1 MKSEKI
7 FSIILSL
14 SLIFSGMSFCFAEES
29 TRNFDKKAF
38 YDMKKWAGKY
48 SNKCKLDSN
57 NDCAQCTFDDKGQEI
72 TVIKYKTGEY
82 VVSNSTD
89 TFANYKGDN
98 VWLYNGKVRF
108 YELNDGLVEPKAL
121 DNLVA
126 RWGGLSRSTKRKL
139 KSLCKD
145 DIMRVNFV
153 GNVSSFWSWW
163 YVPIVGAL
171 AWVGNLIYK
180 NYKLFTG
187 KKNANTQAQQ
197 TQPMN
202 YPVYY
207 YVDPNYF
214 QQGNQGLTQ
223 PKIVQKDAEI
233 KLQTKEEI
241 KKDEKPSDTESIENK
256 ESVSNSEE
264 DSSKT
269 EEKSSKIEE
278 NILKDVT
285 PFTIN

>member
-38 YDMKKWAGKY
+38 YDAKEWAEEY
-48 SNKCKLDSN
+48 NNKCKLSGSLSSEWGNVDG
-57 NDCAQCTFDDKGQEI
+57 KGVDVFKFQNGDF
-72 TVIKYKTGEY
+72 K
-82 VVSNSTD
+82 VSNSTD
-89 TFANYKGDN
+89 TFARMNGN
-98 VWLYNGKVRF
+98 SVWLYNGKSIF
-108 YELNDGLVEPKAL
+108 YQFEDGIVEPKDVIGL
-121 DNLVA
+121 LLKWENL
-126 RWGGLSRSTKRKL
+126 SSKIKNHF
-139 KSLCKD
+139 KSLSKD
-145 DIMRVNFV
+145 DIMRGNFV
-153 GNVSSFWSWW
+153 DNVSSFWSWW
-163 YVPIVGAL
+163 YVPIAGAL

-187 KKNANTQAQQ
+187 KKNADKQAQQ

-278 NILKDVT
+278 NILKDITSVA
-285 PFTIN
+285 IN